1 MTRQRSSIV
10 QNATSSA
17 SHSGPTDVVSEF
29 GRMASTGT
37 RQLATAVVA
46 SQPLLEAYIGLL
58 RTVMALPALAM
69 SSVSSVSSM
78 GRPVMAS
85 VMPGGSC
92 CDCEIPETD
101 CPPYCVCEIAW
112 EGAPGDKLKAT
123 IQLTNTRQAAQQF
136 VIGAGPFRGPSG
148 NTGAAVSPAPAAVN
162 LPANQSTTI
171 VVTFQV
177 PATFTAGS
185 IYSSEMTV
193 TGLYEQCVK
202 VTLRV
207 RATPPEPHC
216 DVKQGEI
223 PKRIRAHHWY
233 EHFQC
238 EEPCFEPAKPRTGGT
253 VPHVPHQPA

>member
-1 MTRQRSSIV
+1 M
-10 QNATSSA
+10 QNATSRTSQ
-17 SHSGPTDVVSEF
+17 SGPADVVAEF

-37 RQLATAVVA
+37 RQLATAVQA

-58 RTVMALPALAM
+58 RTVVGLPLLAM
-69 SSVSSVSSM
+69 SSVSSFSPLR
-78 GRPVMAS
+78 GPVMAS
-85 VMPGGSC
+85 VMPGGGGC
-92 CDCEIPETD
+92 CCEIPETD
-101 CPPYCVCEIAW
+101 CPPHCVCEIAW

-136 VIGAGPFRGPSG
+136 VIGAGPFQGPSG

-162 LPANQSTTI
+162 LAANQSTTV

-177 PATFTAGS
+177 PAAFTPGG
-185 IYSSEMTV
+185 IYNSEMTV

-202 VTLRV
+202 VTLHV

-223 PKRIRAHHWY
+223 PKRIRAHRWY
-233 EHFQC
+233 QHFQC
-238 EEPCFEPAKPRTGGT
+238 EEPCFEPARPEPKGPGGT
-253 VPHVPHQPA
+253 VPHQPA

>member
-1 MTRQRSSIV
+1 V

-17 SHSGPTDVVSEF
+17 SHSGPTDVVAEF
-29 GRMASTGT
+29 SRMASTGT

-69 SSVSSVSSM
+69 SSVSSMRS
-78 GRPVMAS
+78 PMAS

-92 CDCEIPETD
+92 CECEVPETG

-123 IQLTNTRQAAQQF
+123 IQLTNTRQAAQHF
-136 VIGAGPFRGPSG
+136 AIGAGPFQGPSG
-148 NTGAAVSPAPAAVN
+148 NTGVSVSPAPAAVN

-238 EEPCFEPAKPRTGGT
+238 EEPCFEPARPRTDGPAGT
-253 VPHVPHQPA
+253 VPHEPA

>member
-1 MTRQRSSIV
+1 M

-17 SHSGPTDVVSEF
+17 SQTGPTDVVSEF
-29 GRMASTGT
+29 GRLASSGT
-37 RQLATAVVA
+37 RQLASAVVA
-46 SQPLLEAYIGLL
+46 SQPLLDAYIGLL
-58 RTVMALPALAM
+58 RTVMGLPALAM
-69 SSVSSVSSM
+69 SSVSAMRS
-78 GRPVMAS
+78 PMAS

-92 CDCEIPETD
+92 CECEVPETD

-123 IQLTNTRQAAQQF
+123 IQLTNTRQAAQHF
-136 VIGAGPFRGPSG
+136 SIGAGPFQGPSG
-148 NTGAAVSPAPAAVN
+148 NTGAAVSPAPASVN
-162 LPANQSTTI
+162 LPASQSTTI

-238 EEPCFEPAKPRTGGT
+238 EEPCFEPAKPRPDTPAGT
-253 VPHVPHQPA
+253 VPHQPA

>member
-1 MTRQRSSIV
+1 M
-10 QNATSSA
+10 QNTTSSA
-17 SHSGPTDVVSEF
+17 SRTGPTDVVSEF
-29 GRMASTGT
+29 GRIASTGT
-37 RQLATAVVA
+37 KQLATAVQA
-46 SQPLLEAYIGLL
+46 SQPVLEAYIGLL
-58 RTVMALPALAM
+58 RTVMALPLLAM
-69 SSVSSVSSM
+69 SSVSTMRS
-78 GRPVMAS
+78 PVLRS

-136 VIGAGPFRGPSG
+136 IIGAGPFQGPSG
-148 NTGAAVSPAPAAVN
+148 NTGTAVSAAPAAVN
-162 LPANQSTTI
+162 LAPNQSTTI

-177 PATFTAGS
+177 PATFAAGG
-185 IYSSEMTV
+185 IYDSEMTV

-223 PKRIRAHHWY
+223 PTRIRAHRWY
-233 EHFQC
+233 QHFQC
-238 EEPCFEPAKPRTGGT
+238 EEPCFEPAKREPDR
-253 VPHVPHQPA
+253 PVPHQPA